1 MWTVIEPGIYLIAAT
16 LPSLRTLF
24 NPFIKRLGVSTLRKR
39 FPLTN
44 QSGPDKF
51 RDSAKGTTLVSH
63 SSRCPQELAT
73 HNSVSRPNTVVFGA
87 TPHRESIKC
96 FSRLDGP
103 WQPEILDDRPQSSA
117 SCYRSKSVR
126 YSFPNGG
133 EDNGSLDDLP
143 ELERNPFV
151 IRVQKTTSLS
161 IEPRA
166 LKGVTEVV

>member
-24 NPFIKRLGVSTLRKR
+24 NPFIKKLGVSTLRKR

-51 RDSAKGTTLVSH
+51 HDSVRGTTLASN
-63 SSRCPQELAT
+63 SSRRPQELAT
-73 HNSVSRPNTVVFGA
+73 HNSVSRPSTIAFGV
-87 TPHRESIKC
+87 TPQRESIKC

-103 WQPEILDDRPQSSA
+103 WQPETLDDRPQSSA
-117 SCYRSKSVR
+117 SCYRSKSVK

-133 EDNGSLDDLP
+133 DDNGSLDGLP
-143 ELERNPFV
+143 ALERNPFV

-161 IEPRA
+161 SEPRV
-166 LKGVTEVV
+166 LRGVAEVV